1 MSVAFRSKKVP
12 TLDANLEADGTESL
26 YEIEDGRVLELPNT
40 SLLAGYVGRRIF
52 LALHSYVAANNL
64 GVVVFEIVFLLDAA
78 RKLGRR
84 PDVAFVSTARWPRD
98 FEMPDEGHA
107 VIVPDLAI
115 EVISPRDRMVKVMR
129 KLGEYFRYGVR
140 EVWLVEPT
148 EQMIYVYRALNR
160 VQVLGPDDELDGG
173 DVLPGFRL
181 PIGPLFRKTLD

>member
-1 MSVAFRSKKVP
+1 MSVVARSKAAP
-12 TLDANLEADGTESL
+12 NLDANLEVDGTEAL
-26 YEIEDGRVLELPNT
+26 YEIEDGRVAELPNMGM
-40 SLLAGYVGRRIF
+40 LAGYVAKRLYDELRSF
-52 LALHSYVAANNL
+52 LAKNDL
-64 GVVVFEIVFLLDAA
+64 GVVVFEIVFLLDVA

-84 PDVAFVSTARWPRD
+84 PDVAFVSTERWPHD

-107 VIVPDLAI
+107 SVVPDLAI